1 MKETEKGYLDPQLW
15 HACAGGMVQIPQV
28 NSKVYYFPQGHAEH
42 ANTNIDLR
50 VSVPP
55 LILCKV
61 VAVKFMAEPES
72 DEVFAIIKLLPL
84 RNSEFGYGEES
95 CGGDGLENSEK
106 PASFA
111 KTLTQSDA
119 NNGGGF
125 SVPRYCAET
134 IFPRLDYSAEPPVQT
149 VVAKDVHGE
158 LWKFRHIYRGTP
170 RRHLLTTGWSSFV
183 NQKKLVAGDSVVF
196 LRAENGE
203 LCVGIRRAKKGIGS
217 GFDGSSCGWT
227 SGSGSNNGNCGIGP
241 FGAFSFF
248 MKEENK
254 ALRNGFVGVDG
265 NLSGR
270 VRVRHEDVMEAVKL
284 AANNQPFEVVYYP
297 RASTPEFC
305 VKASAVRAAMRI
317 QWCSGMRF
325 KMPFETED
333 SSRISWFMGTIA
345 SVQVVDPIR
354 WPNSPWRLLQVTWD
368 EPDLLQNV
376 KRVSPW
382 LVELVSNV
390 PVIHFSPFTPPRKKL
405 RFPQNLEF
413 PLDVQFPS
421 PTFSGNQ
428 LGLNSPLFGLSD
440 NAPACIQGARHA
452 QFGGISLSDLNLNN
466 NKLQLGLFPT
476 NIQHFD
482 VHNRISN
489 GNNNMKTDND
499 KNKESLS
506 CLLTIG
512 KKSDKSLEKS
522 QSDDDVVK
530 KHQFCLFGQPILTE
544 QQISRNCSEN
554 NLVDES
560 KDKEKWFLD
569 AFSAGKGSDAAEF
582 SWQLGLDIGHCKVFL
597 ESEDV
602 GRTLDLS
609 LLGSY
614 EELYKKLANM
624 FDLEKSEMLNRVFYR
639 DATGAVKQ
647 TGEEPFSE
655 FMKTA
660 KRLTILTDS
669 GSKNVRGAW
678 ITGTHKGEHGLNAS
692 NKTGPLSIFA

>member
-84 RNSEFGYGEES
+84 RNSEFGYGEET

-248 MKEENK
+248 LKEENK

-354 WPNSPWRLLQVTWD
+354 WPNSPWRLLQVYFW
-368 EPDLLQNV
+368 
-376 KRVSPW
+376 
-382 LVELVSNV
+382 
-390 PVIHFSPFTPPRKKL
+390 VIIWRKCIFMFL
-405 RFPQNLEF
+405 WISLYALSIN
-413 PLDVQFPS
+413 VQFYGHLWC
-421 PTFSGNQ
+421 FWLCNVNIHKNR
-428 LGLNSPLFGLSD
+428 L
-440 NAPACIQGARHA
+440 I
-452 QFGGISLSDLNLNN
+452 
-466 NKLQLGLFPT
+466 KL
-476 NIQHFD
+476 
-482 VHNRISN
+482 
-489 GNNNMKTDND
+489 
-499 KNKESLS
+499 
-506 CLLTIG
+506 
-512 KKSDKSLEKS
+512 KS
-522 QSDDDVVK
+522 
-530 KHQFCLFGQPILTE
+530 
-544 QQISRNCSEN
+544 
-554 NLVDES
+554 
-560 KDKEKWFLD
+560 
-569 AFSAGKGSDAAEF
+569 
-582 SWQLGLDIGHCKVFL
+582 
-597 ESEDV
+597 
-602 GRTLDLS
+602 
-609 LLGSY
+609 
-614 EELYKKLANM
+614 
-624 FDLEKSEMLNRVFYR
+624 
-639 DATGAVKQ
+639 
-647 TGEEPFSE
+647 
-655 FMKTA
+655 
-660 KRLTILTDS
+660 
-669 GSKNVRGAW
+669 
-678 ITGTHKGEHGLNAS
+678 
-692 NKTGPLSIFA
+692 